1 MKYFFYTT
9 GIFMMSLGIALTIES
24 GFGASPFDALLVGL
38 ANQIGLTVGS
48 WEMIIALIMVGGNS
62 LLSKTRPEFKGL
74 LTAFIAGLGIDLWLY
89 VLQAFTQ
96 PEMWLSRLLFLGF
109 GLLIVGAG
117 IACYLQTQV
126 APIPMDRLML
136 LIRDRSG
143 MGILLSR
150 TLIQLFFLLMAFLFH
165 GPIGIGT
172 LLTVCLGGA
181 ILQFF
186 MPYAAKLIP
195 THKSSSSFQ

>member
-1 MKYFFYTT
+1 
-9 GIFMMSLGIALTIES
+9 MMSLGIALTIES

-38 ANQIGLTVGS
+38 ANQVGLTVGS
-48 WEMIIALIMVGGNS
+48 WEIIIALIMVGINS

-74 LTAFIAGLGIDLWLY
+74 LTAFIAGLSIDLWLY
-89 VLQAFTQ
+89 VLQAFAQ
-96 PEMWLSRLLFLGF
+96 PEMWLSRLLFLGL

-117 IACYLQTQV
+117 IACYLQTHV

-136 LIRDRSG
+136 LIRDMSG

-150 TLIQLFFLLMAFLFH
+150 TLIQLFFLMMAFLFH

-172 LLTVCLGGA
+172 LLTVCLGGV

-195 THKSSSSFQ
+195 ADKSSSFNE